1 MARVNFDSVFEENT
15 DGSFSPK
22 QRIRVGGVI
31 LSPGVSFRE
40 GVIFGGVNFSKYK
53 GHDLEIETD
62 KDIIVIKGI
71 Y

>member
-1 MARVNFDSVFEENT
+1 MKVPFNSVFEEKAGKLT
-15 DGSFSPK
+15 PK

-31 LSPGVSFRE
+31 LGPGVSFGK
-40 GVIFGGVNFSKYK
+40 GVSFGGINFLDYI

-62 KDIIVIKGI
+62 KDIIIIKGI

>member
-1 MARVNFDSVFEENT
+1 MRVKFDSVFEIKS
-15 DGSFSPK
+15 DGSISPK
-22 QRIRVGGVI
+22 QRIRVGGIV
-31 LSPGVSFRE
+31 LSPGVSFSR
-40 GVIFGGVNFSKYK
+40 GVSFGGVDFSKYV